1 MPDLLA
7 LEAAV
12 RALLLDGCGCA
23 SADPCAAANGLLPG
37 EAIPGID
44 KRQRE
49 FAAGRRAARQ
59 AMARIGF
66 PPVAIPMGPDRAPV
80 WPAGLAGSITH
91 SATACLAVV
100 TARPLLIGLDMEPDS
115 PLAPE
120 LWESVLRP
128 EEAAGLSGDGR
139 QAMAVFCA
147 KEAVYKAQFPR
158 SRTLF
163 DFQVLDMALSED
175 RFTATFCTSIP
186 CFPPGTVLEG
196 RTLRAEGHILALVAA
211 DQPVS
216 A

>member
-12 RALLLDGCGCA
+12 RALLPDGCGCA
-23 SADPCAAANGLLPG
+23 SADPCAAPNGLLPG

-59 AMARIGF
+59 AMAQVGL
-66 PPVAIPMGPDRAPV
+66 PPAAVPMGADRAPI

-100 TARPLLIGLDMEPDS
+100 TARHLLIGLDMEPDS
-115 PLAPE
+115 PLPPE
-120 LWESVLRP
+120 MWDTILRP
-128 EEAAGLSGDGR
+128 SEAAQLAGDGH
-139 QAMAVFCA
+139 QAMAIFCA
-147 KEAVYKAQFPR
+147 KEAAYKAQFPR

-163 DFQVLDMALSED
+163 DFQALEIALSGD
-175 RFTATFCTSIP
+175 RFTATFCTAVP
-186 CFPPGTVLEG
+186 GFTPGTVLEG
-196 RTLRAEGHILALVAA
+196 RTLHAAGHILALVTA
-211 DQPVS
+211 DQPVT

>member
-12 RALLLDGCGCA
+12 RALLPEGCGCA
-23 SADPCAAANGLLPG
+23 SADPRAPAEGLLPG
-37 EAIPGID
+37 EAIPGIE

-59 AMARIGF
+59 ALGQIGL
-66 PPVAIPMGPDRAPV
+66 PSAAIPAGADRAPL
-80 WPAGLAGSITH
+80 WPDGVAGSITH

-115 PLAPE
+115 ALSPE
-120 LWESVLRP
+120 LWQTVLRP
-128 EEAAGLSGDGR
+128 SEAAQLAGDGH
-139 QAMAVFCA
+139 QAMAIFCA
-147 KEAVYKAQFPR
+147 KEAAYKAQFPR

-163 DFQVLDMALSED
+163 DFQVLDVVLSSD
-175 RFTATFCTSIP
+175 RFTATFCTAVP
-186 CFPPGTVLEG
+186 GFDPGTVLNG
-196 RTLRAEGHILALVAA
+196 RIAHTAGHILALVTT
-211 DQPVS
+211 DQPRT